1 MLECKSDCDDY
12 ILGETGRTDSREQLG
27 QTQPLN
33 GTMGDDEFRKELP
46 TMGHK
51 LAAMST
57 RKRMAWNAVVELSQ
71 KLRLC
76 C

>member
-27 QTQPLN
+27 STQPLN
-33 GTMGDDEFRKELP
+33 GTMVDDEFRKELP
-46 TMGHK
+46 TMGWRPGGDGD
-51 LAAMST
+51 AQADGQD
-57 RKRMAWNAVVELSQ
+57 AVVELSQ